1 MRILIAGGGTGGH
14 LFPGIAMAKEFETKD
29 PQNLVLFV
37 GARRKIAHQILKQH
51 GYETDEIESEAIMGK
66 DLTHAA
72 YAAYKVL
79 KGLRQSLSILKDFSP
94 HLVVGV
100 GGYSSGPMVLAAY
113 MLRIRT
119 ALHEQN
125 VLPGLT
131 NRILSRFV
139 NKIFISF
146 PESKNY
152 FSSKKTILTGNPIR
166 QELLNGQ
173 DLSHPKRGFT
183 VLIIGGSQG
192 AHQVNAR
199 FISCLSHLEDLKE
212 SLNIIHQTGERDFEY
227 VKNSYHNLPFKRK
240 VFPFIDDMAWA
251 YGQSDLVLGRA
262 GATTIAELTA
272 LGKPSILI
280 PYPYASD
287 NHQEMNARVLV
298 KKGAAHM
305 ILNRDLN
312 GKQLADIIR
321 MFYHHP
327 QTLKIM
333 ANRAANLGRRDASK
347 VIVDECYKLVSDR
360 DRDRE

>member
-1 MRILIAGGGTGGH
+1 LRILIAGGGTGGH
-14 LFPGIAMAKEFETKD
+14 LFPGIAIAQVFETKD
-29 PQNLVLFV
+29 PQNRVLFV
-37 GARRKIAHQILKQH
+37 GARRKIALQILRQH
-51 GYETDEIESEAIMGK
+51 GYETKEIESEAIVGK
-66 DLTHAA
+66 NLTHAA
-72 YAAYKVL
+72 YAVYKVL
-79 KGLRQSLSILKDFSP
+79 KGLRQSFSILKDFSP

-113 MLRIRT
+113 ILRIKT

-139 NKIFISF
+139 DKIFISF

-166 QELLNGQ
+166 QELLKDQ
-173 DLSHPKRGFT
+173 DLSHLKRGFT
-183 VLIIGGSQG
+183 LLIIGGSQG

-199 FISCLSHLEDLKE
+199 FISCLPYLEDLKE

-227 VKNSYHNLPFKRK
+227 VNNSYHNLPFKGK

-251 YGQSDLVLGRA
+251 YGQSDLVIGRA

-280 PYPYASD
+280 PYPYASG
-287 NHQEMNARVLV
+287 NHQKMNATVLV
-298 KKGAAHM
+298 KRGAAHM
-305 ILNRDLN
+305 ILNGDLD
-312 GKQLADIIR
+312 GKKLADIIR
-321 MFYHHP
+321 MFYYHP

-347 VIVDECYKLVSDR
+347 VIVEECYKLVNPKR
-360 DRDRE
+360 

>member
-1 MRILIAGGGTGGH
+1 LRILIAGGGTGGH
-14 LFPGIAMAKEFETKD
+14 LFPGIAMAKEFEAKD
-29 PQNLVLFV
+29 PQNRVLFV
-37 GARRKIAHQILKQH
+37 GARRKIPHQILKQH
-51 GYETDEIESEAIMGK
+51 GYNTREVESEAIVGK
-66 DLTHAA
+66 DLTHAV

-79 KGLRQSLSILKDFSP
+79 KGLRQSFSILKDFSP

-100 GGYSSGPMVLAAY
+100 GGYSSGPMVLAAH
-113 MLRIRT
+113 MLRIKT

-139 NKIFISF
+139 DKIFISF

-152 FSSKKTILTGNPIR
+152 FSGKRTILTGNPIR
-166 QELLNGQ
+166 ECLLKYQ
-173 DLSHPKRGFT
+173 VLSHSKRGFT
-183 VLIIGGSQG
+183 LLIIGGSQG

-199 FISCLSHLEDLKE
+199 FISCLPYLEDLKE

-227 VKNSYHNLPFKRK
+227 VSNAYRDLPFERK
-240 VFPFIDDMAWA
+240 IFSFINDMAWA
-251 YGQSDLVLGRA
+251 YGQSDLVIGRA

-305 ILNRDLN
+305 IRNCDLN
-312 GKQLADIIR
+312 EKRLADTIR
-321 MFYHHP
+321 MFYYHP

-333 ANRAANLGRRDASK
+333 ANKAANLGRRNASK
-347 VIVDECYKLVSDR
+347 VIVEECYKLVNPKG
-360 DRDRE
+360 